1 MKNTSA
7 DKVYKSGSLD
17 SAKKM
22 NVGDRWMKHNGESGV
37 KRRER

>member
-1 MKNTSA
+1 MKKTSA

-22 NVGDRWMKHNGESGV
+22 KHNGESAV